1 VSAASANYF
10 KDFAA
15 VLAKNF
21 RTLGKK
27 FVIFSKTMGF
37 TVFCNDR

>member
-15 VLAKNF
+15 VLAKNL
-21 RTLGKK
+21 RTWGKK
-27 FVIFSKTMGF
+27 LGFVSASDAVAM
-37 TVFCNDR
+37 